1 MGENFVQYGLHL
13 REGPVL
19 LPLEAPI
26 HRELTL
32 TKQHVLDKKK
42 ERKRKEGERE
52 KGVSINK
59 KRKLNFGLG
68 LSGNLVKK
76 KKHSSESRLPSI
88 FTFHL
93 YISSHSK
100 NLSVFLFYLDKI
112 SLLGHS
118 SNHYGCTSC
127 ARKAILPLAF
137 NTYIVHK
144 FT

>member
-100 NLSVFLFYLDKI
+100 NLSVFYFI
-112 SLLGHS
+112 
-118 SNHYGCTSC
+118 
-127 ARKAILPLAF
+127 
-137 NTYIVHK
+137 
-144 FT
+144 

>member
-42 ERKRKEGERE
+42 RKKKKRGRERKRSQHKQEKKVEFWPRFIRELGKKEETLLRISIAKHIHFSSLYLIPQQEFER
-52 KGVSINK
+52 
-59 KRKLNFGLG
+59 
-68 LSGNLVKK
+68 
-76 KKHSSESRLPSI
+76 
-88 FTFHL
+88 
-93 YISSHSK
+93 
-100 NLSVFLFYLDKI
+100 FLFYLDKI